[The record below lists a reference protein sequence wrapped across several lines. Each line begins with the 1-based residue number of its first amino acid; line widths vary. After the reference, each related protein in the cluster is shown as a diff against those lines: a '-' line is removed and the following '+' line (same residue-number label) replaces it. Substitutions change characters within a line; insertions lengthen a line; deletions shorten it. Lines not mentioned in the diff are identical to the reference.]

1 MALMEHLE
9 ECDNLFNKW
18 LNSLNE
24 AVPGLNSVLHFVFR
38 STDKSFLCEVGIF
51 GKLFRFN

>member
-9 ECDNLFNKW
+9 ECDNLFYKW